1 MLEDQ
6 DLELAKDMAGVTES
20 NSAGI
25 NFNPNS
31 KEDYDELRD
40 TLLEKFRD
48 IDRSS
53 ELYQECSRM
62 KYLLKCQFLSV
73 H

>member
-6 DLELAKDMAGVTES
+6 DLELAKDMAGVTDS

-31 KEDYDELRD
+31 KEDFDELRNN
-40 TLLEKFRD
+40 T
-48 IDRSS
+48 
-53 ELYQECSRM
+53 Y
-62 KYLLKCQFLSV
+62 Y
-73 H
+73 

>member
-6 DLELAKDMAGVTES
+6 DLELLKDMAGVSDS

-31 KEDYDELRD
+31 KEDYDELRNN
-40 TLLEKFRD
+40 TFYSL
-48 IDRSS
+48 
-53 ELYQECSRM
+53 SRNR
-62 KYLLKCQFLSV
+62 KQ
-73 H
+73 